1 MGTNIR
7 IKPVDFEEFD
17 FDEEV
22 DDHDFFS
29 DDLRNYT
36 DTMSDFKD
44 K

>member
-1 MGTNIR
+1 MGTDSR
-7 IKPVDFEEFD
+7 LKPVDFEEFD

-22 DDHDFFS
+22 DDDDFFS

-36 DTMSDFKD
+36 DAMRDFED